1 MIFSQEFKRKFG
13 KMIAWAIVITILTG
27 LLIAFYPLL
36 VDPQMSTLVTNLTSS
51 LDESTRNIIGFF
63 DGFEITDASHYL
75 SLVYHY
81 IAVLIFIFAIQIG
94 ANSLSHEQSSGNIE
108 YIYSNPISKSEITTA
123 KLAANTII
131 YVLFLIILAATTFGI
146 FLAINSFG
154 LGGTDIEPLG
164 TSKIIESI
172 VRIFTG
178 LLGSGLVFMSL
189 GFLYSSTSRN
199 SIHADAIST
208 LFIFL
213 LMLIVVIG
221 KVVGGSL
228 LNVVKFFPSEVFEP
242 FNFIISNIDLVGIIV
257 NLVLFVIFIV
267 LTYTIYSSKEL
278 KY

>member
-13 KMIAWAIVITILTG
+13 KMIAWAIVLTILTG

-36 VDPQMSTLVTNLTSS
+36 VDPQMSTLVANLTSS

-94 ANSLSHEQSSGNIE
+94 ANSLSYEQSSGNIE
-108 YIYSNPISKSEITTA
+108 YIYSNPISKSEITTG
-123 KLAANTII
+123 KLAANVVIYII
-131 YVLFLIILAATTFGI
+131 FLIILALATFGI
-146 FLAINSFG
+146 FVAINSFG
-154 LGGTDIEPLG
+154 LSGTDIEPLR
-164 TSKIIESI
+164 TYEIVEAIIK
-172 VRIFTG
+172 IFTG

-189 GFLYSSTSRN
+189 GFLYSSSTKN

-213 LMLIVVIG
+213 LMLVVIIG
-221 KVVGGSL
+221 KVVGGAL
-228 LNVVKFFPSEVFEP
+228 LNVINFFPSEVFEP
-242 FNFIISNIDLVGIIV
+242 FKFITANIDIISLIV
-257 NLVLFVIFIV
+257 NIVLFIVFIV
-267 LTYTIYSSKEL
+267 LTYTIYSAKEL
-278 KY
+278 RY